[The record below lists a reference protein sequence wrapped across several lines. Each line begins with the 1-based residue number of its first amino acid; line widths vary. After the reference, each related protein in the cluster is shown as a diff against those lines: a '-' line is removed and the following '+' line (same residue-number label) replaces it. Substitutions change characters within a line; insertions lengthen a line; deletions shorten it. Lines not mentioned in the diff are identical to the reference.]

1 MESNR
6 EMNIPTDNL
15 TENEKMWAALA
26 YFFGIIG
33 SVLAM
38 VLDDAKKSP
47 YVQLHVN
54 QALAEHIA
62 FLVIN
67 MLTCGLATFVYI
79 PLLFWHAWRAY
90 QGELFDIPVI
100 TPYLLKSDFNKRV
113 KELL

>member
-6 EMNIPTDNL
+6 EMNISTENL

-33 SVLAM
+33 AILAM
-38 VLDDAKKSP
+38 VMDDSKKSP
-47 YVQLHVN
+47 YVQIHVN

-62 FLVIN
+62 FLFIN
-67 MLTCGLATFVYI
+67 MLTCGLATLLYL
-79 PLLFWHAWRAY
+79 PLVIWHAYRAY
-90 QGELFDIPVI
+90 QGELFDIPVL
-100 TPYLLKSDFNKRV
+100 TPYLLKSDFNKRI

>member
-1 MESNR
+1 MESNI
-6 EMNIPTDNL
+6 EMNITTDGL

-26 YFFGIIG
+26 YFFGFIG
-33 SVLAM
+33 AVLAM
-38 VLDDAKKSP
+38 TMEDSKKSP

-54 QALAEHIA
+54 QALAEHVV

-67 MLTCGLATFVYI
+67 MLTCGAATIVYI
-79 PLLFWHAWRAY
+79 PLVIWHAYQAY
-90 QGELFDIPVI
+90 QGSLFDIPVI